1 MYTNRIEKDTVFS
14 DFGTGT
20 EENQT
25 KLLLDILEN
34 AKHVLETTRNT
45 TFVPEFNF
53 KTSCCSRQL

>member
-1 MYTNRIEKDTVFS
+1 MYTNWIEKDTVFS

-45 TFVPEFNF
+45 TFAERH
-53 KTSCCSRQL
+53 TGS